1 MITGLSAHQS
11 LTSLLEEF
19 QLEPLVVETFP
30 VEVSFSLSFL
40 LASRRAAATSMF
52 YVRVE
57 PAREM
62 FTSQS

>member
-1 MITGLSAHQS
+1 M
-11 LTSLLEEF
+11 LEEF

-40 LASRRAAATSMF
+40 LAARRAAATSMF